1 MNKLET
7 QCAAILF
14 DMVENEGLVG
24 VKTSF
29 EDEGATFEEVI
40 RLKEICNNGKTKL
53 FLKIGGPEA
62 VRDLKDSMIIGVKGI
77 VAPMVESAF
86 ALKKFIQAANTY
98 LPPDVLSSTQLAF
111 NAETIGAVNNIKEI
125 LSIPEAKQLY
135 SVTVGRVDLTSS
147 QGWDRTKV
155 NGEEIHKQAEKVFTE
170 AKYRGLKT
178 CLGGAVSVDSE
189 KLLIDLHSKGLL
201 DKFET
206 RYAIFDPSVTLRNLS
221 RALDK
226 AQEFELLYLQ
236 NKQNKYHNQS
246 MQDAAR
252 IKMIES
258 RKDGKK

>member
-29 EDEGATFEEVI
+29 EDEGATFEEII

-53 FLKIGGPEA
+53 HLKIGGPEA
-62 VRDLKDSMIIGVKGI
+62 IRDLKDSMIIGVKGI

-86 ALKKFIQAANTY
+86 ALKKFIQACNTH

-111 NAETIGAVNNIKEI
+111 NAETIGAVNSIKEI
-125 LSIPEAKQLY
+125 LSSNEAKQLY

-155 NGEEIHKQAEKVFTE
+155 NGDEIHKQAEKVFTE

-178 CLGGAVSVDSE
+178 CLGGAISIDSE
-189 KLLIDLHSKGLL
+189 KLLTDLHGKGLL

-206 RYAIFDPSVTLRNLS
+206 RYAIFDPSVTLRNLP

-236 NKQNKYHNQS
+236 NKQSKYFVQS
-246 MQDAAR
+246 QQDDAR
-252 IKMIES
+252 IKMILE
-258 RKDGKK
+258 RKNGKK